1 MKKKENKEEK
11 VLLPMKIA
19 FFELG
24 SEWNQINRLIINN
37 KREKLSTMKIK
48 IISIQKNDDAV
59 NRFTY

>member
-1 MKKKENKEEK
+1 MKKWRTKGEEK
-11 VLLPMKIA
+11 VLLPMKKA

-48 IISIQKNDDAV
+48 IISIQK
-59 NRFTY
+59 TTTQ

>member
-1 MKKKENKEEK
+1 MKK
-11 VLLPMKIA
+11 A